1 MAEQSAFLTAYD
13 EMQKKKGGFNAPAP
27 LESVVDTV
35 GQAPAV
41 QSPFGQQAG
50 LDAISREQ
58 PVKPYRQGM
67 STLFSP
73 NVLED
78 RALNYDPN
86 RGIAKGL
93 RGAAAGHRA
102 DDALL
107 AGTNPLA
114 APIDLSAVR
123 QAPMLGGFEVKGA
136 GAERFDVGTP
146 EVPETLFSKE
156 YTDPG
161 GNTAAIARIED
172 ERARAN
178 AVDPQVSVETPKEFT
193 PTGGAGF
200 LPASS
205 VPVPRDTPD
214 GATFMGDVSTALG
227 KLSAPF
233 TAHSQAA
240 GGFKPEQPAAAREAG
255 PVAGVPEQPAPA
267 PAEEAAP
274 AVATPVMDGSQIP
287 QAGEEG
293 FKFAER
299 GSPQD
304 YFLSNTNGGTTA
316 LSPEQITRGQEYAKQ
331 QGLNF
336 DPTTGFS
343 QSGEAPQVQA
353 PQGLTTAGG
362 QPLAE
367 FLAGDDAAPSQ
378 QLDAQGRMIDPNVD
392 RSSFEQASADREARQ
407 AARPDF
413 GTAVSDRDRRAARG
427 DGISDADRSDIA
439 KANQRGASAGDV
451 ARGDKVAEAN
461 GIDRKT
467 GKPLEGDGLTFDQ
480 QLKLRS
486 QKFNEGKFEYEA
498 TKDAKELY
506 DASLTEAKEAKTAE
520 AKAESVGKG
529 LASSVADMRD
539 VMGRASGRLDGF
551 FSTDMVGKAASFWK
565 GSDADAQEAD
575 FAFLKSNV
583 ALNAMMELKANSPTG
598 STGFGALNTE
608 ELKVLTNQFATLDP
622 FTDSKLV
629 RQNLKQLNERFEGII
644 QNAYNTHAAEYGKEA
659 ADGVYGSMVG
669 GKQAQGQSN
678 QAPSGKSVTTPN
690 GKFTATAV
698 ID

>member
-1 MAEQSAFLTAYD
+1 MADKSAFLIAYD
-13 EMQKKKGGFNAPAP
+13 EMQKKKLEQGGFSAPAP
-27 LESVVDTV
+27 FAPIIQPQAPQELSAPEFGPTLANEAKLDAA
-35 GQAPAV
+35 APAV
-41 QSPFGQQAG
+41 QAPRGQVPMVG
-50 LDAISREQ
+50 GWE
-58 PVKPYRQGM
+58 
-67 STLFSP
+67 
-73 NVLED
+73 
-78 RALNYDPN
+78 
-86 RGIAKGL
+86 
-93 RGAAAGHRA
+93 
-102 DDALL
+102 
-107 AGTNPLA
+107 
-114 APIDLSAVR
+114 VR
-123 QAPMLGGFEVKGA
+123 GA
-136 GAERFDVGTP
+136 GAERFPLGTP
-146 EVPETLFSKE
+146 EVPETLFSTE

-161 GNTAAIARIED
+161 GNNAAIAKIEA

-178 AVDPQVSVETPKEFT
+178 AVDSQVSVEAPREFT

-205 VPVPRDTPD
+205 VPVPRDTPE
-214 GATFMGDVSTALG
+214 GATFMGDVSTGL
-227 KLSAPF
+227 APL
-233 TAHSQAA
+233 TAHSQSV
-240 GGFKPEQPAAAREAG
+240 GGFKSEQPAVAATPE
-255 PVAGVPEQPAPA
+255 GVPAEVTPAGATP
-267 PAEEAAP
+267 EVAAP
-274 AVATPVMDGSQIP
+274 AVAAPAVAAPVMDGSQIP
-287 QAGEEG
+287 KPGEEG

-304 YFLSNTNGGTTA
+304 YFLSQTNDGTTP
-316 LSPEQITRGQEYAKQ
+316 LSPEQIARGQEYAKQ

-343 QSGEAPQVQA
+343 QSTEAPQVQA

-367 FLAGDDAAPSQ
+367 FLAGGQ

-413 GTAVSDRDRRAARG
+413 GEAVSDRERRAARG
-427 DGISDADRSDIA
+427 EGMSDADRRDIA
-439 KANQRGASAGDV
+439 KANQKGASAGDI
-451 ARGDKVAEAN
+451 ARGDKVAALN

-467 GKPLEGDGLTFDQ
+467 GEPLEGGELTFDQ
-480 QLKLRS
+480 QLKLRA
-486 QKFNEGKFEYEA
+486 QKFNEGKFEYEI

-506 DASLTEAKEAKTAE
+506 DTSLTEAREAKTAE
-520 AKAESVGKG
+520 AKAESVGRG

-678 QAPSGKSVTTPN
+678 QAPSGKSVTTAN
-690 GKFTATAV
+690 GRYTATAV
-698 ID
+698 TD

>member
-1 MAEQSAFLTAYD
+1 
-13 EMQKKKGGFNAPAP
+13 
-27 LESVVDTV
+27 
-35 GQAPAV
+35 
-41 QSPFGQQAG
+41 
-50 LDAISREQ
+50 
-58 PVKPYRQGM
+58 
-67 STLFSP
+67 
-73 NVLED
+73 
-78 RALNYDPN
+78 
-86 RGIAKGL
+86 
-93 RGAAAGHRA
+93 
-102 DDALL
+102 
-107 AGTNPLA
+107 
-114 APIDLSAVR
+114 
-123 QAPMLGGFEVKGA
+123 
-136 GAERFDVGTP
+136 
-146 EVPETLFSKE
+146 
-156 YTDPG
+156 
-161 GNTAAIARIED
+161 
-172 ERARAN
+172 
-178 AVDPQVSVETPKEFT
+178 
-193 PTGGAGF
+193 
-200 LPASS
+200 
-205 VPVPRDTPD
+205 
-214 GATFMGDVSTALG
+214 
-227 KLSAPF
+227 
-233 TAHSQAA
+233 
-240 GGFKPEQPAAAREAG
+240 
-255 PVAGVPEQPAPA
+255 
-267 PAEEAAP
+267 
-274 AVATPVMDGSQIP
+274 
-287 QAGEEG
+287 
-293 FKFAER
+293 
-299 GSPQD
+299 
-304 YFLSNTNGGTTA
+304 
-316 LSPEQITRGQEYAKQ
+316 
-331 QGLNF
+331 
-336 DPTTGFS
+336 
-343 QSGEAPQVQA
+343 
-353 PQGLTTAGG
+353 
-362 QPLAE
+362 
-367 FLAGDDAAPSQ
+367 
-378 QLDAQGRMIDPNVD
+378 MIDPNVD

-407 AARPDF
+407 AARLDF

-427 DGISDADRSDIA
+427 EGISDADRSDIA

-461 GIDRKT
+461 GIDLKT

-644 QNAYNTHAAEYGKEA
+644 QNAYNTHAAKYGKEA